1 MSAVRLDLVL
11 REARRTDAEGLGRA
25 GGAFGLDLVS
35 GGGGGTAS
43 GGGGGGGGA
52 KFGACWLED

>member
-25 GGAFGLDLVS
+25 GGAFGLDLI
-35 GGGGGTAS
+35 
-43 GGGGGGGGA
+43 
-52 KFGACWLED
+52 